1 MDYPFDQSEI
11 IASVKRLS
19 DVDVSDDALNDLLKI
34 AYGLLKPL
42 NIPTDQFVWNQAME
56 MKILSLIWI
65 NSDLGKGILVD
76 NFKDLHTQYNGN
88 ATNHWEELLNDLLSR
103 YGHSRWRIK
112 LG

>member
-1 MDYPFDQSEI
+1 MDYPFDQSEV

-19 DVDVSDDALNDLLKI
+19 DVDVSDDALTDLLEI

-103 YGHSRWRIK
+103 YGYSRWRIK